1 MKENIRNRGDEEIG
15 VLPELVQL
23 CRKKIKIIIIISS
36 SRILHTTIMTRRKGK
51 VGIFNV
57 CFHFHGSKYRSYYK

>member
-1 MKENIRNRGDEEIG
+1 MKENIRNMGDEEIG
-15 VLPELVQL
+15 VVQELVQL
-23 CRKKIKIIIIISS
+23 CRKIKRISS
-36 SRILHTTIMTRRKGK
+36 SKKLYTTIMTRRKGK